1 MGTVLKTVKLPA
13 DLAAA
18 LARKAKARGLT
29 ESDLIREGIEQVTA
43 DVDGLDM
50 QAVIG
55 ADVGSGNGP
64 GDLSTNRKRLSG
76 YGRTRAR

>member
-18 LARKAKARGLT
+18 LTRKAKARGLT
-29 ESDLIREGIEQVTA
+29 ESELIREGIEHVTG

-50 QAVIG
+50 QAAIG
-55 ADVGSGNGP
+55 TDVGAGKGP

-76 YGRTRAR
+76 YGRTRTR

>member
-29 ESDLIREGIEQVTA
+29 ESELIREGIEQVTG
-43 DVDGLDM
+43 DPDGLDM
-50 QAVIG
+50 QAAIG
-55 ADVGSGNGP
+55 ADIGAGKGP
-64 GDLSTNRKRLSG
+64 SDLSANRKRLSG
-76 YGRTRAR
+76 YGRTRTR